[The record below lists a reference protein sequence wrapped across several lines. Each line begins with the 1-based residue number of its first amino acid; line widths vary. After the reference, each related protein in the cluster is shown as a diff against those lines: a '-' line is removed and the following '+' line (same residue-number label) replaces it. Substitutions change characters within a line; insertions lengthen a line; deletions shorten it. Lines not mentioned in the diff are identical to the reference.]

1 MTDDGSPLS
10 DQDDE
15 TPVGVTLARLRRAA
29 GFTGQEL
36 GALTGMSQPKIS
48 RIETG
53 TALADPKDVRTL
65 GRALD
70 LDPADVQR
78 LVDRA
83 ERAHNRMTDWRPG
96 EPGVADRQREVAQV
110 EQTTRE
116 FRVFQPAVIVGLL
129 QTSEYARAILTP
141 FQLDL
146 VASRTGDAPGVVSEA
161 VSARVRRHE
170 VLADQRKK
178 FHFVMTESV
187 LTNRVCRPTDM
198 LAQIERLREVS
209 RQENVT
215 LGIIPEQARLSIPPY
230 HGFELLDDRY
240 VMVDLFNTTLM
251 SRGRVDTSLYRQVF
265 DNLQERA
272 ETEIDEILDR
282 HLEIYLDLSRPKSR
296 R

>member
-1 MTDDGSPLS
+1 MTDGSPLS

-15 TPVGVTLARLRRAA
+15 IPIGVTLARLRRAA

-53 TALADPKDVRTL
+53 TAQPDPRDVRTL
-65 GRALD
+65 ARALD
-70 LDPADVQR
+70 LDPTDVQR

-83 ERAHNRMTDWRPG
+83 ERAQNRMTDWRPG

-110 EQTTRE
+110 EHTTRE

-141 FQLDL
+141 FQLNL

-198 LAQIERLREVS
+198 LAQIERLREVA
-209 RQENVT
+209 RQDNVK
-215 LGIIPEQARLSIPPY
+215 LGIIPERARLSIPPY